1 MVNTVETIN
10 RRDVDFKTNK
20 VKDILPEYFTA
31 QYPQF
36 VTFLEKYYDYL
47 DSDQTY
53 NFDTQIKGL
62 FSARDIHDNSG
73 NDLDNIFKEIGLGV
87 ANSNYFK
94 NPRYAARLLS
104 IFYRVKGSLYS
115 SEAFF
120 KAFYGIDAE
129 IEYPKRNLFIVGESL
144 IGPESL
150 KFIQDGA
157 LYQIYSILIRSEIP
171 SAVWKELYKEF
182 VHPAGFYIGSEVFFT
197 GVANN
202 LITISNT
209 MPEVVADPNTGIV
222 TFTNAAE
229 MSIANSIDL
238 TTLIASDSAGV
249 FIRTNPYDTMQ
260 PYSGMTGTQI
270 DAMYQSI
277 IDLASINSFSFD
289 EDSDAGGRT
298 MDMSN
303 TIETFDQVKYPW
315 YDSDSA

>member
-10 RRDVDFKTNK
+10 RRYVDFKTNK
-20 VKDILPEYFTA
+20 VKDILPEYFIA

-36 VTFLEKYYDYL
+36 ITFLEKYYEYL

-53 NFDTQIKGL
+53 NFDAQIKDL
-62 FSARDIHDNSG
+62 FSVRDIHSNSG
-73 NDLDNIFKEIGLGV
+73 EDLDRVFKEIGLGV
-87 ANSNYFK
+87 ANSNYFRD
-94 NPRYAARLLS
+94 PRYAARLLS

-129 IEYPKRNLFIVGESL
+129 IEYPKRNLFIVGESV

-157 LYQIYSILIRSEIP
+157 LYQIYSILVKSEIP
-171 SAVWKELYKEF
+171 SVVWKELYKEF
-182 VHPAGFYIGSEVFFT
+182 VHPAGFYLGSEVVFT

-202 LITISNT
+202 LNTITNA
-209 MPEVVADPNTGIV
+209 MPEVTAGTVNAVINSIV
-222 TFTNAAE
+222 E
-229 MSIANSIDL
+229 MSLASSIDL
-238 TTLIASDSAGV
+238 TNLIASDSAGV
-249 FIRTNPYDTMQ
+249 FIRTNPYNNLQ
-260 PYSGMTGTQI
+260 PYSSITIAQL
-270 DAMYQSI
+270 DAMYQTI
-277 IDLASINSFSFD
+277 TDIASINSFSFD
-289 EDSDAGGRT
+289 EDSDAGGRS

-303 TIETFDQVKYPW
+303 AIETFDQVKYRW

>member
-10 RRDVDFKTNK
+10 RGYVDFKTNK
-20 VKDILPEYFTA
+20 VKDVLPEYFIA

-36 VTFLEKYYDYL
+36 VTFLEKYYEYL

-53 NFDTQIKGL
+53 NFDAQIKDL
-62 FSARDIHDNSG
+62 FSVRDVHSNSG
-73 NDLDNIFKEIGLGV
+73 ENLDRIFKEIGLGI
-87 ANSNYFK
+87 ANSNYFVD
-94 NPRYAARLLS
+94 PRYAARLLS

-129 IEYPKRNLFIVGESL
+129 IEYPKRNLFIVGESV
-144 IGPESL
+144 IGSESL

-157 LYQIYSILIRSEIP
+157 LYQIYSILVKSEIP
-171 SAVWKELYKEF
+171 SVVWKELYKEF
-182 VHPAGFYIGSEVFFT
+182 VHPAGFYLGSEIVFT

-202 LITISNT
+202 LITFTNE
-209 MPEVVADPNTGIV
+209 MPEVTTGAVDALVSGEATVSFAGLIDV
-222 TFTNAAE
+222 TN
-229 MSIANSIDL
+229 
-238 TTLIASDSAGV
+238 LIASDSAGV
-249 FIRTNPYDTMQ
+249 FIRTNPYDNLQ
-260 PYSGMTGTQI
+260 PYSCITVAQL

-277 IDLASINSFSFD
+277 TDIVSINSPSFD
-289 EDSDAGGRT
+289 EDSDAAGRS

-303 TIETFDQVKYPW
+303 TIETFDQVKYRW

>member
-10 RRDVDFKTNK
+10 RRYVDFKTNK
-20 VKDILPEYFTA
+20 VKDILPEYFSS

-36 VTFLEKYYDYL
+36 VTFLEKYYEYL

-53 NFDTQIKGL
+53 NFDARIKDL
-62 FSARDIHDNSG
+62 FSVRDIHSNSG
-73 NDLDNIFKEIGLGV
+73 EDLDRVFKEIGLGV
-87 ANSNYFK
+87 ANSNYFRD
-94 NPRYAARLLS
+94 PRYAARLLS

-129 IEYPKRNLFIVGESL
+129 IEYPKRNLFIVGESV

-157 LYQIYSILIRSEIP
+157 LYQIYSILVKSEIP
-171 SAVWKELYKEF
+171 SVVWKELYKEF
-182 VHPAGFYIGSEVFFT
+182 VHPAGFYLGSEVVFT

-202 LITISNT
+202 LNTITNA
-209 MPEVVADPNTGIV
+209 MPEVTAGTVNAVINSIV
-222 TFTNAAE
+222 E
-229 MSIANSIDL
+229 MSLASSIDL
-238 TTLIASDSAGV
+238 TNLIASDSAGV
-249 FIRTNPYDTMQ
+249 FIRTNPYNNLQ
-260 PYSGMTGTQI
+260 PYSSITIAQL
-270 DAMYQSI
+270 DAMYQTI
-277 IDLASINSFSFD
+277 TDIASINSFSFD
-289 EDSDAGGRT
+289 EDSDAGGRS

-303 TIETFDQVKYPW
+303 TIETFDQVKYRW

>member
-260 PYSGMTGTQI
+260 PYSSMTGTQI

>member
-10 RRDVDFKTNK
+10 RRYVDFKTNK
-20 VKDILPEYFTA
+20 VKDILPEYFIS

-36 VTFLEKYYDYL
+36 VTFLEKYYEYL

-53 NFDTQIKGL
+53 NFDTQIKDL
-62 FSARDIHDNSG
+62 FAVRDNHDNSVE
-73 NDLDNIFKEIGLGV
+73 NLDRVFKEIGLGV

-94 NPRYAARLLS
+94 DPRYAVRLLS

-120 KAFYGIDAE
+120 KSFYGIDAE
-129 IEYPKRNLFIVGESL
+129 IEYPKRNLFIVGESI
-144 IGPESL
+144 IGTESL

-157 LYQIYSILIRSEIP
+157 LYQIYSILVKSEIP

-182 VHPAGFYIGSEVFFT
+182 VHPAGFYLGSEVVFT
-197 GVANN
+197 GIADNLNTFAN
-202 LITISNT
+202 L
-209 MPEVVADPNTGIV
+209 MPEVTTGNINAVISGEVAISFDG
-222 TFTNAAE
+222 
-229 MSIANSIDL
+229 SIDL
-238 TTLIASDSAGV
+238 TNLVASDSAGV
-249 FIRTNPYDTMQ
+249 LIRTNPYDNLQ
-260 PYSGMTGTQI
+260 PYSSITVAQL

-277 IDLASINSFSFD
+277 TDLVSINSFGFD
-289 EDSDAGGRT
+289 EDSNAGGRT
-298 MDMSN
+298 MDISN

>member
-10 RRDVDFKTNK
+10 RRYVDFKTNK
-20 VKDILPEYFTA
+20 VKDILPEYFSS

-36 VTFLEKYYDYL
+36 VTFLEKYYEYL

-53 NFDTQIKGL
+53 NFDARIKDL
-62 FSARDIHDNSG
+62 FSVRDIHSNSG
-73 NDLDNIFKEIGLGV
+73 EDLDRVFKEIGLGV
-87 ANSNYFK
+87 ANSNYFRD
-94 NPRYAARLLS
+94 PRYAARLLS

-129 IEYPKRNLFIVGESL
+129 IEYPKRNLFIVGESV

-157 LYQIYSILIRSEIP
+157 LYQIYSILVKSEIP
-171 SAVWKELYKEF
+171 SVVWKELYKEF
-182 VHPAGFYIGSEVFFT
+182 VHPAGFYLGSEVVFT

-202 LITISNT
+202 LNTITNA
-209 MPEVVADPNTGIV
+209 MPEVTAGTVNAVINSIV
-222 TFTNAAE
+222 E
-229 MSIANSIDL
+229 MSLASSIDL
-238 TTLIASDSAGV
+238 TNLIASDSAGV
-249 FIRTNPYDTMQ
+249 FIRTNPYNNLQ
-260 PYSGMTGTQI
+260 PYSSITIAQL
-270 DAMYQSI
+270 DAMYQTI
-277 IDLASINSFSFD
+277 TDIASINSFSFD
-289 EDSDAGGRT
+289 EDSDAGGRS

-303 TIETFDQVKYPW
+303 AIETFDQVKYRW